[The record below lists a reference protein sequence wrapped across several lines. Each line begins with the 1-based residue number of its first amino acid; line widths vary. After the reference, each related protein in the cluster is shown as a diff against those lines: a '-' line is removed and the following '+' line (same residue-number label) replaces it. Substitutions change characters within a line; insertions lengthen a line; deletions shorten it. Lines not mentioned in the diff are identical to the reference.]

1 MRMERRKFRIGEL
14 AKHVG
19 VERFVIRFW
28 EKEFNI
34 KPERSEGKQRFYD
47 DKECDRFKHIKHL
60 LYDKKYT
67 IEGAKIELSQPGL
80 NTKNIIPS
88 QRTTMDEPVSADLA
102 KKLLEVRSQLL
113 KVRNLL

>member
-14 AKHVG
+14 AKNVG

-47 DKECDRFKHIKHL
+47 DKECERFKHIKSL
-60 LYDKKYT
+60 LYDQKYT
-67 IEGAKIELSQPGL
+67 IEGAKMELMKGGSSRG
-80 NTKNIIPS
+80 IIPS
-88 QRTTMDEPVSADLA
+88 QKTTMDEGISPQVTKQLLDL
-102 KKLLEVRSQLL
+102 KSQLL
-113 KVRNLL
+113 KFRKTL